1 MKALF
6 IGRFQPFHNG
16 HLQLLQNVADKYDD
30 LIIGIGSS
38 QYKHTIDNPFTLN
51 ERRSMIEQS
60 LKAAD
65 INNYNI
71 FPIPDIHNLPK
82 WVSHVESLVADFD
95 IVVSNNALTKRLF
108 SQKGYRIIE
117 TPWFNRYQ
125 YSGKEI
131 RRRMINNE
139 PWYNLVPNQV
149 YSIIMKIK
157 GVERLIQLSKI

>member
-16 HLQLLQNVADKYDD
+16 HLQLLQNIADDYDH

-38 QYKHTIDNPFTLN
+38 QYKHTIENPFTLD

-65 INNYNI
+65 IKNYTI
-71 FPIPDIHNLPK
+71 IPIPDIHNLPK

-95 IVVSNNALTKRLF
+95 IVISNNTLTKRLF
-108 SQKGYRIIE
+108 SKKGYRIIE

-131 RRRMINNE
+131 RRRMINDE
-139 PWYNLVPNQV
+139 PWKNLVPNQV
-149 YSIIMKIK
+149 YIIIMKTK
-157 GVERLIQLSKI
+157 GVKRLKQLSKI

>member
-16 HLQLLQNVADKYDD
+16 HLRLLQNVADEYDE

-38 QYKHTIDNPFTLN
+38 QYKYTIDNPFTLN
-51 ERRSMIEQS
+51 ERKSMIEQS
-60 LKAAD
+60 LKDAN

-82 WVSHVESLVADFD
+82 WVSHVESLIADFD
-95 IVVSNNALTKRLF
+95 IVISNNTLTKRLF
-108 SQKGYRIIE
+108 SQKGYRIKE

-131 RRRMINNE
+131 RRRMINDE
-139 PWYNLVPNQV
+139 SWKNLVPTQV
-149 YSIIMKIK
+149 YMIVMEIK
-157 GVERLIQLSKI
+157 GVERLKQLLKI

>member
-16 HLQLLQNVADKYDD
+16 HLQLLQNIADEYDD

-38 QYKHTIDNPFTLN
+38 QYKYTIDNPFTLN
-51 ERRSMIEQS
+51 ERKSMIEQS
-60 LKAAD
+60 LKATD
-65 INNYNI
+65 IKNYTI
-71 FPIPDIHNLPK
+71 VPISDIHNLPK
-82 WVSHVESLVADFD
+82 WVSHVESLVPDFD
-95 IVVSNNALTKRLF
+95 IVISNNALTKRLF

-117 TPWFNRYQ
+117 THWFNRYQ

-139 PWYNLVPNQV
+139 PWKNLVPNQV

-157 GVERLIQLSKI
+157 G